1 MVKIKTKSS
10 ITARYA
16 ETDKM
21 GIVHHSAYPIWF
33 EIGRTDF
40 IKKAGMPYSVMEE
53 KGVMTPLTELNCKYY
68 LPAYYEDELT
78 VETWVSK
85 ITAAR
90 IVFEYSVKR
99 DNDGKLLALG
109 STHHGFVSSKIF
121 RPVSMKKEM
130 PEIFEAIR
138 NAIEG

>member
-1 MVKIKTKSS
+1 MKTKSS
-10 ITARYA
+10 ITVRYA

-21 GIVHHSAYPIWF
+21 GIVHHSVYPIWF

-40 IKKAGMPYSVMEE
+40 IREAGMPYSVMEK
-53 KGVMTPLTELNCKYY
+53 KGVMTPLTELQSRYF

-99 DNDGKLLALG
+99 DKDDKLLAIG
-109 STHHGFVSSKIF
+109 STHHGFVSSVTF
-121 RPVSMKKEM
+121 RPINMKKEM
-130 PEIFEAIR
+130 PEIFVAIQ

>member
-1 MVKIKTKSS
+1 MKTESS
-10 ITARYA
+10 ITVRYA

-40 IKKAGMPYSVMEE
+40 IKQAGMPYSVMEE
-53 KGVMTPLTELNCKYY
+53 KGIMTPLTELNCKYY

-78 VETWVSK
+78 VETRVSK

-99 DNDGKLLALG
+99 DSDGKLLALG
-109 STHHGFVSSKIF
+109 STQHGFVSAKTF
-121 RPVSMKKEM
+121 RPVSMKREM
-130 PEIFEAIR
+130 PVMFEAIR

>member
-1 MVKIKTKSS
+1 MKTKSS
-10 ITARYA
+10 ITVRYA

-21 GIVHHSAYPIWF
+21 GIVHHSVYPVWF

-40 IKKAGMPYSVMEE
+40 IREVGMPYSVMEE
-53 KGVMTPLTELNCKYY
+53 KGVMTPLTELQSRYF

-99 DNDGKLLALG
+99 DKDGKLLALG
-109 STHHGFVSSKIF
+109 RTHHGFVSSVTF
-121 RPVSMKKEM
+121 RPINMKKEM
-130 PEIFEAIR
+130 PEIFVAIQ

>member
-1 MVKIKTKSS
+1 MKTKSR
-10 ITARYA
+10 ITVRYA
-16 ETDKM
+16 ETDRM
-21 GIVHHSAYPIWF
+21 GIVHHSVYPIWF

-40 IKKAGMPYSVMEE
+40 IRKAGMPYSVMEE
-53 KGVMTPLTELNCKYY
+53 NGLMTPLTELNTRYF
-68 LPAYYEDELT
+68 LPACYEDELT

-99 DNDGKLLALG
+99 DSDGKLLALG
-109 STHHGFVSSKIF
+109 STHHGFVNSKTF
-121 RPVSMKKEM
+121 RPVNMKKEM
-130 PEIFEAIR
+130 PEIFKTIQ

>member
-1 MVKIKTKSS
+1 MKTKSS
-10 ITARYA
+10 ITVRYA

-21 GIVHHSAYPIWF
+21 GIVHHSVYPIWF

-40 IKKAGMPYSVMEE
+40 MKHMGMPNSIMEE
-53 KGVMTPLTELNCKYY
+53 TGVMTPLTELNCKYY

-99 DNDGKLLALG
+99 DKDEKLLSVG
-109 STHHGFVSSKIF
+109 STCHGFVSSNTF
-121 RPVSMKKEM
+121 RPVNIKKEM
-130 PEIFEAIR
+130 PGIFEAIQ
-138 NAIEG
+138 NAIGG

>member
-1 MVKIKTKSS
+1 MKTKSS
-10 ITARYA
+10 ITVRYA

-21 GIVHHSAYPIWF
+21 GIVHHSVYPIWF

-40 IKKAGMPYSVMEE
+40 IREVGMPYSVMEE
-53 KGVMTPLTELNCKYY
+53 KGVMTPLTELQSRYF

-85 ITAAR
+85 ISSAR

-99 DNDGKLLALG
+99 DKDGKLLALG
-109 STHHGFVSSKIF
+109 STHHGFVSSVTF
-121 RPVSMKKEM
+121 RPINMKKEM
-130 PEIFEAIR
+130 PEIFVAIQ

>member
-1 MVKIKTKSS
+1 MKTKSR
-10 ITARYA
+10 ITVRYA
-16 ETDKM
+16 ETDRM
-21 GIVHHSAYPIWF
+21 GIVHHSVYPIWF

-40 IKKAGMPYSVMEE
+40 IRKAGMPYSVMEE
-53 KGVMTPLTELNCKYY
+53 NGVMTPLTELNSRYF
-68 LPAYYEDELT
+68 LPACYEDELT

-99 DNDGKLLALG
+99 DNDGKLFALG
-109 STHHGFVSSKIF
+109 STHHGFVSSKTF
-121 RPVSMKKEM
+121 RPVNMKKEM
-130 PEIFEAIR
+130 PEIFETIQ